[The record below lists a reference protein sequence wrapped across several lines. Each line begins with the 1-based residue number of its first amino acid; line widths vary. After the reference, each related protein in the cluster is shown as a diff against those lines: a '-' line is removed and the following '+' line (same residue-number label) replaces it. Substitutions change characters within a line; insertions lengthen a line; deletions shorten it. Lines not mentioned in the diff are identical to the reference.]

1 MHGATLN
8 WAQLDNALITDEQ
21 LCTVKSRLQRED

>member
-1 MHGATLN
+1 MRGATLN

-21 LCTVKSRLQRED
+21 LRTVKSQLQRED